1 MGLDRWL
8 ALIMGAVFLV
18 YGYTAFLG
26 MDHLL
31 PPILRRDPVLP
42 STFPKILS
50 VFGLFAVFCVLT
62 KVECAP
68 EQASPLPFAKW
79 RQYKIIEAVALL
91 VVMGIYALALRPL
104 GFMLST
110 VAFLVFGGI
119 LLGERRLVVLFVFP
133 VLVSYIVWQLLNTLL
148 GVHLP
153 PYPIFLGGG

>member
-1 MGLDRWL
+1 MNATINNLNYRTAAVDELVRAAQDDDRQAFGEL
-8 ALIMGAVFLV
+8 ARRFE
-18 YGYTAFLG
+18 G
-26 MDHLL
+26 M
-31 PPILRRDPVLP
+31 
-42 STFPKILS
+42 
-50 VFGLFAVFCVLT
+50 
-62 KVECAP
+62 
-68 EQASPLPFAKW
+68 
-79 RQYKIIEAVALL
+79 
-91 VVMGIYALALRPL
+91 IYALALRPF